1 MTLRDRI
8 RSGSGSTAMPVGSMV
23 FEFFVPGISR
33 MARASGADFLIFD
46 TEHSGTGIE
55 SIKAQCAACD
65 GVGIAPVVRVP
76 EHGYHFVA
84 GALDAGAHGVMVPMV
99 GTAEQAREI
108 VSFSHYPPAGR
119 RGAAFGIAHDG
130 YTPGTPQQK
139 IAEADARTL
148 VIAMI
153 ETPEGVANVDEIAAV
168 PGVDVVWLGHFDLT
182 IFMGIPGQF
191 SHPDYL
197 AAVAGIARSARE
209 HGKVAGVMAT
219 DEAWARDYYGH
230 GFRLFAYGLDAHLYQ
245 RALKTGIEAIRRL

>member
-8 RSGSGSTAMPVGSMV
+8 RSASGTSAMPVGSMV

-33 MARASGADFLIFD
+33 MARAAGADFLIFD

-55 SIKAQCAACD
+55 AIKAQCAACD

-76 EHGYHFVA
+76 ELGYHFVA

-99 GTAEQAREI
+99 GTAVQAREI

-119 RGAAFGIAHDG
+119 RGAAFSIAHDG
-130 YTPGTPQQK
+130 YRPGTPQQK
-139 IAEADARTL
+139 VAEADARTL

-153 ETPEGVANVDEIAAV
+153 ETPEGVANVDDIASVA
-168 PGVDVVWLGHFDLT
+168 GVDVVWLGHFDLT
-182 IFMGIPGQF
+182 NFMGIPGQF
-191 SHPDYL
+191 NHPDYL
-197 AAVAGIARSARE
+197 AAVARIARCARE

-219 DEAWARDYYGH
+219 DEAWARDYYDR

-245 RALKTGIEAIRRL
+245 RSLMSGIEAIRRL

>member
-1 MTLRDRI
+1 
-8 RSGSGSTAMPVGSMV
+8 MPVGSMV
-23 FEFFVPGISR
+23 FDFFVPGISR

-99 GTAEQAREI
+99 GTAAQAREI

-153 ETPEGVANVDEIAAV
+153 ETPEGVANVDE
-168 PGVDVVWLGHFDLT
+168 G
-182 IFMGIPGQF
+182 
-191 SHPDYL
+191 
-197 AAVAGIARSARE
+197 RS
-209 HGKVAGVMAT
+209 
-219 DEAWARDYYGH
+219 D
-230 GFRLFAYGLDAHLYQ
+230 GFRRSVGAGLL
-245 RALKTGIEAIRRL
+245 RAWVSPFCLRTRCAPLSASLEDGGRGNPQALSSADPQPHPPCYP

>member
-1 MTLRDRI
+1 
-8 RSGSGSTAMPVGSMV
+8 MPVGSMV

-33 MARASGADFLIFD
+33 MARAAGADFLIFD

-55 SIKAQCAACD
+55 SIKAQCAACE

-99 GTAEQAREI
+99 GTSEQAREI

-119 RGAAFGIAHDG
+119 RGAAFSIAHDG
-130 YTPGTPQQK
+130 YAPGTPQQK

-153 ETPEGVANVDEIAAV
+153 ETPEGMANVDAIAAV

-182 IFMGIPGQF
+182 NFMGIPGQF
-191 SHPDYL
+191 HHPDYL
-197 AAVAGIARSARE
+197 AAVTRIARAARE
-209 HGKVAGVMAT
+209 HGKVAGVMAA
-219 DEAWARDYYGH
+219 DEAWAREYH
-230 GFRLFAYGLDAHLYQ
+230 EQGFRLLAYGLDAHLYQ

>member
-8 RSGSGSTAMPVGSMV
+8 RSGSGSTTMPVGSMV

-55 SIKAQCAACD
+55 AIKAQCAACD

-168 PGVDVVWLGHFDLT
+168 PG
-182 IFMGIPGQF
+182 
-191 SHPDYL
+191 
-197 AAVAGIARSARE
+197 
-209 HGKVAGVMAT
+209 
-219 DEAWARDYYGH
+219 
-230 GFRLFAYGLDAHLYQ
+230 
-245 RALKTGIEAIRRL
+245 